1 MILLHGPPGTG
12 KTSIAKCIGDSLK
25 RKTRFISFAGVND
38 ISYMKGHK
46 RTYVDAQPGIFVK
59 EMVKAQTNNPVFI
72 LDEVDKL
79 SRGNYGQDLYH
90 SLLEI
95 LNPEESAN
103 FTDHYLDIKTDF
115 SQVVF
120 ILTANSIA
128 PILEPLK
135 NRMEII
141 KIEPYIEQNKL
152 AIAKDYL
159 IPEITKK
166 FNVTPHLV

>member
-1 MILLHGPPGTG
+1 M
-12 KTSIAKCIGDSLK
+12 
-25 RKTRFISFAGVND
+25 
-38 ISYMKGHK
+38 
-46 RTYVDAQPGIFVK
+46 
-59 EMVKAQTNNPVFI
+59 
-72 LDEVDKL
+72 DKL